1 MTDKT
6 LLIGIVEASVM
17 HAQPD
22 EFDLDTRFGM
32 VKDAGV
38 FDYFDKTP
46 APDLIWDYY
55 KASKTHGL
63 PLTAGGFYYFLNRD
77 EKLLDWNL
85 RIAGDLGSKVHNVQ
99 IISHDLKG
107 QLVTNEQV
115 AEAYLHAAEQGA
127 ASGVVPC
134 FEVHVNMWSEHFGR
148 VAEVARL
155 VEAQGVKFCMTLDH
169 SHVIFKI
176 DNPQQQAVQ
185 GMDADIASGA
195 IVLDP
200 FSPGSICQSWI
211 DAGYVRHMHA
221 RAAAPNG
228 PPNLWDKHPNGEP
241 GRGIQYPF
249 IEPGPGEWH
258 SPWAA
263 ENLAPWKEVVRQF
276 LRRHATDVENPVA
289 TISTEF
295 IPFTDYGGGARYS
308 QFEHSIACARWI
320 RAEWNSIYGA
330 ASGRGR

>member
-1 MTDKT
+1 MSDKT

-17 HAQPD
+17 HTDPN

-46 APDLIWDYY
+46 APHLMWDYY
-55 KASKTHGL
+55 KAIHTHGL
-63 PLTAGGFYYFLNRD
+63 PLTAGGFYYFLDRD

-85 RIAGDLGSKVHNVQ
+85 RIAGDLGSRVHNVQ

-107 QLVTNEQV
+107 RLVTNEQV
-115 AEAYLHAAEQGA
+115 AEAYLHAAEEGDA
-127 ASGVVPC
+127 HGVIPC

-148 VAEVARL
+148 LAEVARL
-155 VEAQGVKFCMTLDH
+155 VEARGVKFHMTLDH

-176 DNPQQQAVQ
+176 DNPEQQAIQ

-221 RAAAPNG
+221 RSAAPNG
-228 PPNLWDKHPNGEP
+228 PRNLWEMQANGEP

-249 IEPGPGEWH
+249 LEPAPGEWH
-258 SPWAA
+258 SPWDAGKL
-263 ENLAPWKEVVRQF
+263 EPWKEVVRQF
-276 LRRHATDVENPVA
+276 LRHHATDTEHAVA

-308 QFEHSIACARWI
+308 LFDHSVACARWI
-320 RAEWNSIYGA
+320 REEWDKVRPVAAGPGA
-330 ASGRGR
+330 